1 MAQGVTIDFNANLS
15 RFSGAVDKAVADL
28 SKFQSNSERIAA
40 SVGTAFKGLGV
51 AAGAVG
57 FAGVIRSAIDAADE
71 LGKLSQKLGIN
82 VEMLAG
88 YQHAADLS
96 GLSAEA
102 FGAGVRN
109 LSKYMTENGAALRA
123 AGITATDA
131 NGALMQLADKFQ
143 TMEDG
148 PKKTAIALK
157 LLGKSGNEL
166 IPLLN
171 GGGKALA
178 DLVAEGQR
186 LNPVT
191 AESAKQAESFN
202 DNLAR
207 IQKSAGTLGVQLAN
221 VLLPTLSDIAAEME
235 KGTRQGGL
243 FTSML
248 NGMGTAIRGALG
260 KATSPMGKIAEEI
273 GDINRQLDGM
283 DQRIANF
290 GTPRNRGQEL
300 NLLGLQQARK
310 DLLRRRDALSGEA
323 IGLNDS
329 EAPAKKTKGDGG
341 LGALVGPSEAAAKS
355 VEVYADRINQAV
367 ASAITGSDIVK
378 AREMADQ
385 IEALD
390 RLFFDAGLDAEIYA
404 SAMNKLTGATSK
416 AGVESERLNELLA
429 ATPSAELEKTRA
441 DMVILAEAMEKGSI
455 TSEQY
460 LEAVQTRL
468 GRVAEEAKEASN
480 FARDLGMSFSSAF
493 EDSIVDGKGLS
504 EVLQGL
510 ERDVARIM
518 VRKSITEPFG
528 DAVSGMVA
536 SAGIGD
542 FFKNLLSFDGGGY
555 TGTASRS
562 GGIDGKGGFLSVLH
576 PQETVID
583 HTRGGGG
590 SRGAAPNIVINFTN
604 PPGIPLQG
612 RQQGQPQWDRDQV
625 IIGVVLDH
633 AESNPRFRAALGL
646 GS

>member
-1 MAQGVTIDFNANLS
+1 MSQQSTNIVITATDKATAVFQSIS
-15 RFSGAVDKAVADL
+15 RNISGIGSAVSAVVPGFAALSGAAATGGLVM
-28 SKFQSNSERIAA
+28 IAN
-40 SVGTAFKGLGV
+40 
-51 AAGAVG
+51 
-57 FAGVIRSAIDAADE
+57 RAIDAADE

-102 FGAGVRN
+102 FGARVRN

-148 PKKTAIALK
+148 TKKTAIAMK
-157 LLGKSGNEL
+157 LLGKSGADM

-243 FTSML
+243 FTGML

-323 IGLNDS
+323 IGINDS
-329 EAPAKKTKGDGG
+329 EVPVKKTKGDGG
-341 LGALVGPSEAAAKS
+341 LGALVGPSEAEAKS

-480 FARDLGMSFSSAF
+480 IGRDLGMSFSSAA
-493 EDSIVDGKGLS
+493 EDAIVKWEGARK
-504 EVLQGL
+504 VLQSLGQ
-510 ERDVARIM
+510 DVVRILA
-518 VRKSITEPFG
+518 RKSITEPFG
-528 DAVSGMVA
+528 TAVSGA
-536 SAGIGD
+536 IEKSGISD

-590 SRGAAPNIVINFTN
+590 SRGVAPNFSINLINQTGSDTTAR
-604 PPGIPLQG
+604 PQG
-612 RQQGQPQWDRDQV
+612 RPSWDGEQFVVD
-625 IIGVVLDH
+625 VVLERAASD
-633 AESNPRFRAALGL
+633 PRFRAALGV